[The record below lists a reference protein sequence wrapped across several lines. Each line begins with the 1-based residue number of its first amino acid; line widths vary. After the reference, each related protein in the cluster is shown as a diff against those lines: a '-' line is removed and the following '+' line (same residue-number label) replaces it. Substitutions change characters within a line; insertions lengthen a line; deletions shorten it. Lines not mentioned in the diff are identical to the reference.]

1 MSQTATAMGARPL
14 LSPREVAELANVS
27 RRTIYREVQ
36 RGALPAKHA
45 GHQLRIDQDD
55 LARWLGS
62 DKGMR

>member
-1 MSQTATAMGARPL
+1 MAQTPTGTDARPL

-27 RRTIYREVQ
+27 RKTVYRQIDV
-36 RGALPAKHA
+36 GALPALRA
-45 GHQLRIDQDD
+45 GHQVRIDRGD